1 VYFTYLMLGV
11 FLAIYVMILI
21 FMEIGHLTSHLW
33 LNRTLIIVLMFL
45 NGLGIYIGR
54 FLRLHTVYLIDEP
67 LKIFTQ
73 VLSVFNIKT
82 FMFVLLMVIMQ
93 STIVL
98 FVKGVRLQK

>member
-1 VYFTYLMLGV
+1 
-11 FLAIYVMILI
+11 MILI

>member
-1 VYFTYLMLGV
+1 
-11 FLAIYVMILI
+11 
-21 FMEIGHLTSHLW
+21 MEIGHLTSHLW

-67 LKIFTQ
+67 LKIATQ

-82 FMFVLLMVIMQ
+82 FMFVLLMVMMQ

>member
-1 VYFTYLMLGV
+1 MLGV

-67 LKIFTQ
+67 LKIATQ

-82 FMFVLLMVIMQ
+82 FMFVLLMVMMQ